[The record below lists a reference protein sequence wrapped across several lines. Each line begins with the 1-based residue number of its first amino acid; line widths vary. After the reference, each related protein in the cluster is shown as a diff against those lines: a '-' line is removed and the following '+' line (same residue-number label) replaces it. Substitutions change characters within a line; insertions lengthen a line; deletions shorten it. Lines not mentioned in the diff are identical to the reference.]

1 MYGCSTAKS
10 ELSCAL
16 SHAPYSYMHLMLTP
30 CFVVLTW
37 YVISISMSDV
47 TGRRYFVH
55 IMYSRTLSYEPI
67 YVSIFELGPVFG
79 SCHLFGQDGAAGTT
93 STLPAASSTRRTASS
108 ASLAS
113 ICRAALRKYFIRSC
127 PCPGRGR
134 ASNKSP
140 QPFALCTTP
149 LTRCT

>member
-16 SHAPYSYMHLMLTP
+16 SHAPYSYMP
-30 CFVVLTW
+30 CCLVLTW
-37 YVISISMSDV
+37 YLMSISMSLVSFSDV
-47 TGRRYFVH
+47 TGWGYFVH
-55 IMYSRTLSYEPI
+55 IMYSRTLSNEPI
-67 YVSIFELGPVFG
+67 YVSIFDLGPVFG

-113 ICRAALRKYFIRSC
+113 ICRAARRKYFIRSC